1 MTTWTHIANEVSAA
15 WNFIWSTLK
24 WHTWENETTDDW
36 ENWG

>member
-15 WNFIWSTLK
+15 WSTLFPMLM
-24 WHTWENETTDDW
+24 WNSWEDEKTDDW